1 MSLNKKTKLQLL
13 VPLLYAAVVTLYF
26 LYSWPD
32 NVTPRHVIAAV
43 ITYSAFTFWIISR
56 ITLGDSFSLKPKAKH
71 LVSGGVYS
79 KLRHPVYY
87 FSILAASGLTL
98 YVWHFLAAVLLSFL
112 ILLEVWRIRK
122 EEEIL
127 LDRFG
132 AQYVDYKAKTWF

>member
-43 ITYSAFTFWIISR
+43 ITYSAF
-56 ITLGDSFSLKPKAKH
+56 SLKPEAKH
-71 LVSGGVYS
+71 LVSAGVDS
-79 KLRHPVYY
+79 KLQHPVYY
-87 FSILAASGLTL
+87 CSILAASGLTL